1 MSFLL
6 SFPAELEAKR
16 VKQRLL
22 EEDPVQRRLRLAE
35 EEKQRKMK
43 EFQKKAED
51 SLRQRVAEAERK
63 LHRSM
68 SSGLSI
74 CLTVCLTVCL
84 SIYLWNLYSTHSRYK
99 TIQRCTQ
106 PRI

>member
-74 CLTVCLTVCL
+74 CLTVCLSV
-84 SIYLWNLYSTHSRYK
+84 YLWNLYSTHSRYK